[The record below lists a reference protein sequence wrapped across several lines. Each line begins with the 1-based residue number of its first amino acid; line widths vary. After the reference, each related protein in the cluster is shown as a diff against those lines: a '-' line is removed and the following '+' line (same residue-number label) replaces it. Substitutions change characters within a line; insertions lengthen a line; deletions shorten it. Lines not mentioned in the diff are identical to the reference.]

1 MFSFVLRRPLYLR
14 IPERGWRV
22 NWGRDIRAS
31 GQVPVCFN
39 PGFKCIFA
47 EVLVVDHKVIGMYV
61 DEFKLRVREAFFL
74 WNVWSTPHSIGGKG
88 PQIRFQLPADW

>member
-1 MFSFVLRRPLYLR
+1 MFSFVLRRPRYLR

-61 DEFKLRVREAFFL
+61 DEFKLRVREAFFFCGMYGVL
-74 WNVWSTPHSIGGKG
+74 RT
-88 PQIRFQLPADW
+88 Q